1 MAFRSPVLNVMANAA
16 LKAARGLMRDFGEVE
31 QLQVSVKGPGEFVST
46 ADLKA
51 ERTLKTELTRAR
63 PGYGLL
69 FEEGG
74 AEAGTDP
81 RHRWIVD
88 PLDGTTNFLH
98 GIPHFAISIAL
109 ERDGEI
115 VAGLIYDPMRD
126 EMYSAE
132 KGLGA
137 FVNDRR
143 LRVSARRQLANAV
156 IGTGMPF
163 GDRGDQPTYL
173 ATLAAV
179 MTATS
184 GVRRMG
190 AAALDLAYV
199 AAGRFDG
206 FWEFGLSPLG
216 HRRRAIAGARGGR
229 LCQRFVGRP
238 EYDDNRRRPCRQRP
252 SASAV
257 GGDAARAAARR
268 PGSLSARATQGKV
281 ERERHRTR
289 TIVVFGTVGAVEL
302 NHSTNPEATL
312 IAGVEATRL
321 GVR

>member
-1 MAFRSPVLNVMANAA
+1 MALRSPVLNVMANAA
-16 LKAARGLMRDFGEVE
+16 LKAARGLLRDFGEVE
-31 QLQVSVKGPGEFVST
+31 QLQVSIKGPGEFVST

-51 ERTLKTELTRAR
+51 ERTLKNELTRAR

-74 AEAGTDP
+74 AEVGTDP

-115 VAGLIYDPMRD
+115 VAGLIYDPVRD

-143 LRVSARRQLANAV
+143 LRVSGRRQLAEAV

-163 GDRGDQPTYL
+163 GIRGDRPTYL

-179 MTATS
+179 MAGTS

-206 FWEFGLSPLG
+206 FWEFGLAPWDIAAGLLLVREAGGYVSDLSGGQNMMTSGDVLVANDHLHLPLAALLRQSLRSG
-216 HRRRAIAGARGGR
+216 QAPSSAGSRTAR
-229 LCQRFVGRP
+229 
-238 EYDDNRRRPCRQRP
+238 
-252 SASAV
+252 
-257 GGDAARAAARR
+257 
-268 PGSLSARATQGKV
+268 
-281 ERERHRTR
+281 
-289 TIVVFGTVGAVEL
+289 
-302 NHSTNPEATL
+302 
-312 IAGVEATRL
+312 
-321 GVR
+321 

>member
-1 MAFRSPVLNVMANAA
+1 MPLRSPILNVMANAA
-16 LKAARGLMRDFGEVE
+16 LKAARGLLRDFGEVE
-31 QLQVSVKGPGEFVST
+31 QLQVSIKGPGDFVSA
-46 ADLKA
+46 ADIKT
-51 ERTLKTELTRAR
+51 ERTLKNELTRAR

-74 AEAGTDP
+74 AEAGTDS

-115 VAGLIYDPMRD
+115 VAGLIYDPVRD

-132 KGLGA
+132 KGFGA
-137 FVNDRR
+137 FLNDRR
-143 LRVSARRQLANAV
+143 LRVSARRQLSEAV

-163 GDRGDQPTYL
+163 RGRGDAATYL
-173 ATLAAV
+173 NTLSAV
-179 MTATS
+179 MAATS

-206 FWEFGLSPLG
+206 FWEFGLSPWDVAAGLLIVREAGGYVSDLSGG
-216 HRRRAIAGARGGR
+216 HTMLTSGDVLAANDHLHLPLAALIREALRSGRVASQAGFRK
-229 LCQRFVGRP
+229 
-238 EYDDNRRRPCRQRP
+238 E
-252 SASAV
+252 
-257 GGDAARAAARR
+257 
-268 PGSLSARATQGKV
+268 K
-281 ERERHRTR
+281 
-289 TIVVFGTVGAVEL
+289 
-302 NHSTNPEATL
+302 
-312 IAGVEATRL
+312 
-321 GVR
+321 